1 MKQIQN
7 IFQREADRLDKL
19 SQDNLL
25 DADGLRRLVALTHAW
40 KNYAGAP
47 IAEAQIDLDHLS
59 LEELQALAK
68 ETPNGSK
75 VEPGRDGS
83 SEADTP

>member
-19 SQDNLL
+19 SQDNQL

-40 KNYAGAP
+40 KNYAGSP
-47 IAEAQIDLDHLS
+47 IADNQAALDHLS
-59 LEELQALAK
+59 LEELQALAN
-68 ETPNGSK
+68 ETPNDNQTK
-75 VEPGRDGS
+75 PGRDGGS
-83 SEADTP
+83 